1 MLLNVLANTQ
11 LNRALASGR
20 PLFTQTGPDPR
31 DQPDHDLEMPVET
44 QDGVVQGARGVRT
57 GS

>member
-1 MLLNVLANTQ
+1 MMLNVLANTQ

-31 DQPDHDLEMPVET
+31 DAINCPRCDDNGMPGGCPRCGE
-44 QDGVVQGARGVRT
+44 
-57 GS
+57 